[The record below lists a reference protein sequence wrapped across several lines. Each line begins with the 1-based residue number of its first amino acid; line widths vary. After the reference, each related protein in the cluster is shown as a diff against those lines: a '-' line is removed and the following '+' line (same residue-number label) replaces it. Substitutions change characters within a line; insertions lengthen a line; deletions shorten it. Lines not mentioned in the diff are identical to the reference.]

1 MYLVHITIISIP
13 LASVFQCIIPN
24 TVFNAVVSSA
34 FHSAWFWFWA
44 QPGVHDCKCLQATVI
59 ATNSS
64 SHFSATTETIIILA
78 INRLDQKESW
88 TVISITYK
96 RRRSA
101 YFVLATSFHLPVNL
115 LWQHFVALYTWTI
128 ALLQFQCFFHT
139 KSNLNVLGRWGN
151 LNNTSARRSPY

>member
-1 MYLVHITIISIP
+1 MYLVHITIIPIL

-24 TVFNAVVSSA
+24 SVYNAVVSPA
-34 FHSAWFWFWA
+34 FHSAWFWSWA
-44 QPGVHDCKCLQATVI
+44 QPGAHNYKCPQAIVI

-64 SHFSATTETIIILA
+64 SHFSATTETIILA

-101 YFVLATSFHLPVNL
+101 FFVLATSFQLPVNL
-115 LWQHFVALYTWTI
+115 LWQYFVALYTWTI
-128 ALLQFQCFFHT
+128 VFLQFQFFFHT

-151 LNNTSARRSPY
+151 LNNTRARRSPY